1 MKPIVTDDCIS
12 CGLCPEICPEVFEM
26 PEGEKA
32 RPKVDT
38 VPDNLI
44 SKAEE
49 ARDACPTSAIILE
62 E

>member
-1 MKPIVTDDCIS
+1 MKVNITDDCIS

-38 VPDNLI
+38 VPDELVD
-44 SKAEE
+44 KAKE
-49 ARDACPTSAIILE
+49 AAETCPVSAIVLE
-62 E
+62 